1 MTNVVSLLFSQPFLV
16 RALIVGTFISLC
28 CALLGVS
35 LVLKRFS
42 MIGDGL
48 SHVGFGAL
56 AVACAANMSPL
67 YFSLPV
73 VIAAA
78 FILLRLNENGK
89 IKADAAIALLSTGAL
104 AFGIMITSMTS
115 GMNVDIYNYMFGS
128 ILTMKDEDVV
138 VTLILSAAVI
148 AVSVLY
154 YEEIFSVTF
163 DESFAAATGTK
174 ASRFNMILAMLTAV
188 TIVIGMRIIGAL
200 LISSLIIFPCVISMR
215 VCKSYRSVCVVSGV
229 VSVVGFWVGLLLS
242 LRFEAPTGASVV
254 CVNILFLAAF
264 AVIGK
269 ILSAKPESR
278 FYKIKKPLAAA
289 VGTALSLAVVFLSVS
304 GTAEVYSKDRLSIVS
319 VSFPGY
325 DFARQITLD
334 TADNT
339 MLLSPGEESHTFEP
353 TASDI
358 QKISQCDV
366 FIYGGGE
373 SDEWVREALN
383 SIDTEKISVISMTEI
398 TGTVK
403 EELIEGMEG
412 EDEGED
418 DEHVWTSP
426 VNAMKIVKEISKA
439 VCQKDSANREAY
451 EKNTEKYLSALSKL
465 DGEFREL
472 GKSSAT
478 KSIVVGDRFP
488 FRYLCDEYGFSY
500 YAAFPGCSAQNEAN
514 AVTIAYLI
522 NKVREEK
529 IPVVFKVDLSA
540 GLVASSIADSTG
552 AEVRT
557 LYSCHTLSADD
568 FNGGETYVSLMD
580 RNLEALKAAFKTP

>member
-1 MTNVVSLLFSQPFLV
+1 MTNVFSLVFSQPFLL
-16 RALIVGTFISLC
+16 RALVVGTFISLC

-56 AVACAANMSPL
+56 AVACAANISPL

-73 VIAAA
+73 VVAAA
-78 FILLRLNENGK
+78 FILLRLNQNGK

-104 AFGIMITSMTS
+104 AFGVMITSMTT

-128 ILTMKDEDVV
+128 ILTMSDSDVY

-148 AVSVLY
+148 AVSVIF

-163 DESFAAATGTK
+163 DETFAGATGTK
-174 ASRFNMILAMLTAV
+174 TGRYNMLIAGLTAV

-200 LISSLIIFPCVISMR
+200 LISSLIIFPCIISMR
-215 VCKSYRSVCVVSGV
+215 VCKSYKGV
-229 VSVVGFWVGLLLS
+229 VTVSSAVSVFGFWVGLLLS
-242 LRFEAPTGASVV
+242 VRFEAPTGASVV
-254 CVNILFLAAF
+254 CVNIVILAFF
-264 AVIGK
+264 ALLGR
-269 ILSAKPESR
+269 ILSVKPES
-278 FYKIKKPLAAA
+278 KISKFKKPVAA
-289 VGTALSLAVVFLSVS
+289 VLAVLFFVSAVLLSVS
-304 GTAEVYSKDRLSIVS
+304 GTVNVYSKKGIS
-319 VSFPGY
+319 VVATSFPGY
-325 DFARQITLD
+325 DFARQITGENAEL
-334 TADNT
+334 T

-358 QKISQCDV
+358 QKIKNCDV

-373 SDEWVREALN
+373 SDEWVRKALKG
-383 SIDTEKISVISMTEI
+383 IDAKNITVLSMTEI

-403 EELIEGMEG
+403 EQLTEGMEG

-426 VNAMKIVKEISKA
+426 VNAKKIVQKLSDAICEKDRQNSKIYKE
-439 VCQKDSANREAY
+439 
-451 EKNTEKYLSALSKL
+451 NTEKYLSQLSMLDSEFKALSKL
-465 DGEFREL
+465 AQ
-472 GKSSAT
+472 GKY
-478 KSIVVGDRFP
+478 IVVGDRFP

-514 AVTIAYLI
+514 AVTIAFLI
-522 NKVREEK
+522 NKVRQENV
-529 IPVVFKVDLSA
+529 PVVFKVDLSS
-540 GLVASSIADSTG
+540 GLVAKSIADSTG
-552 AEVRT
+552 KKVLT
-557 LYSCHTLSADD
+557 LYSCHTLSAED
-568 FNGGETYVSLMD
+568 FKNGETYISLMK
-580 RNLEALKAAFKTP
+580 RNIESMKEAYK